1 MTLNSK
7 ICVMG
12 HRGLVGSA
20 LDTALRQRGYE
31 NLVYVPRQGPWK
43 VDLRNAAEVSHWFS
57 VARPKYVFL
66 AAARVGG
73 IKANIANPSEFLL
86 DNLRIQENVMLNAAE
101 YGCEKLVFLGSSCIY
116 PKNAEQPI
124 KESALLT
131 GPLEPTNEGYALA
144 KICGVKLGQY
154 LRKTGKLNV
163 VSAMPCNLFGE
174 NDNFNEHDA
183 HLVPGLI
190 ARLHRAKCENAPE
203 FVIWGDGTAKREL
216 LYSAD
221 LANALITAMTQYESH
236 EPINTGS
243 GEEWSV
249 DCLAHTLAKVVGYR
263 GKIVFD
269 PSQPVGV
276 LRKIMDNSK
285 IRALGWEP
293 KYNPE
298 WAFHATYDD
307 FLLNPETRHGTGRHN

>member
-1 MTLNSK
+1 MEKDSK
-7 ICVMG
+7 IFVAG

-20 LDTALRQRGYE
+20 LVRELRERGFTNILTA
-31 NLVYVPRQGPWK
+31 PRNE
-43 VDLRNAAEVSHWFS
+43 VDLCDPVAVEWWFS
-57 VARPKYVFL
+57 CHNPKYVFL

-73 IKANIANPSEFLL
+73 IKANIVSPSEFLI
-86 DNLRIQENVMLNAAE
+86 DNLRIQENVMLNASR

-131 GPLEPTNEGYALA
+131 GPLEQTNEGYALA
-144 KICGVKLGQY
+144 KLCGIRLGQF
-154 LRKTGKLNV
+154 LRRAGKLNV
-163 VSAMPCNLFGE
+163 VSAQPCNLFGE

-221 LANALITAMTQYESH
+221 LANALIAVMQKYEDD

-293 KYNPE
+293 RHNPE

>member
-1 MTLNSK
+1 MEKNSR

-12 HRGLVGSA
+12 ARGLVGSA
-20 LDTALRQRGYE
+20 LVAELTRQGYE
-31 NLVYVPRQGPWK
+31 NLIFVPRQGPHK
-43 VDLRNAAEVSHWFS
+43 VDLRDTNEVRWWFS
-57 VARPKYVFL
+57 VARPEYVFL

-73 IKANIANPSEFLL
+73 IKANIAYPSEFLV
-86 DNLRIQENVMLNAAE
+86 DNLRIQENVMMLASE
-101 YGCEKLVFLGSSCIY
+101 YECKKLVFLGSSCIY

-131 GPLEPTNEGYALA
+131 GPLEQTNEGYALA

-154 LRKTGKLNV
+154 LKRVRRLNV

-221 LANALITAMTQYESH
+221 LASALITVMEKYEDV

-276 LRKIMDNSK
+276 MRKIMNNSK

-293 KYNPE
+293 RTNPE
-298 WAFHATYDD
+298 WAFHVTYDD
-307 FLLNPETRHGTGRHN
+307 FLLNPETRRGTGRHS

>member
-1 MTLNSK
+1 MEKDSK
-7 ICVMG
+7 IFVAG

-20 LDTALRQRGYE
+20 LVRELHERGFTNILTASRHE
-31 NLVYVPRQGPWK
+31 
-43 VDLRNAAEVSHWFS
+43 VDLRSPADVQWWFS
-57 VARPKYVFL
+57 CHNPRYVFL

-73 IKANIANPSEFLL
+73 IKANIVNPSEFLVE
-86 DNLRIQENVMLNAAE
+86 NLRIQENVMLNAAE

-154 LRKTGKLNV
+154 LRHTGKLNV

-190 ARLHRAKCENAPE
+190 ARMHAAKCNNAPE

-221 LANALITAMTQYESH
+221 LANALITVMTQYESD

-249 DCLAHTLAKVVGYR
+249 DCLAHTLAKVVRYR

-285 IRALGWEP
+285 IRALGWGP
-293 KYNPE
+293 RHNPE
-298 WAFHATYDD
+298 WAFYETYEN
-307 FLLNPETRHGTGRHN
+307 FLLNPETRHGTGRHH